1 MPRSPEQCAVIRDR
15 RRNKILEKSLH
26 LFALKGFDEVSVDD
40 IMSATNCSHGLF
52 YHYFTGKEDIY
63 NALMKQKEERYE
75 GYLIPRKEIIQ
86 AGGLAGITI
95 LCQYCEKLINADD
108 DLVCFAALTA
118 NRHFAATSYNEALL
132 GDDPFPTLVDL
143 IKQGQAKGEVV
154 AGDPCELAHF
164 FFDFCNGAMKRRVVG
179 GKDRYCIVHAETML
193 RVFKK

>member
-52 YHYFTGKEDIY
+52 YHYFSGKEDIY
-63 NALMKQKEERYE
+63 NALMKEKEERYQ
-75 GYLIPRKEIIQ
+75 GYLIPREEIIK

-108 DLVCFAALTA
+108 DLVCFAAGVSEVGLRKPA
-118 NRHFAATSYNEALL
+118 AIGEVFGELLAKLADRRVEVDRRDMLQLADLLLHFLDDVGMAVADRD
-132 GDDPFPTLVDL
+132 GDDAGERVEVPLTRLV
-143 IKQGQAKGEVV
+143 
-154 AGDPCELAHF
+154 P
-164 FFDFCNGAMKRRVVG
+164 
-179 GKDRYCIVHAETML
+179 
-193 RVFKK
+193 